1 MIITTN
7 ILSLLSCHRFL
18 TVNELAKLAQLNP
31 IDCQKSLA
39 VLEQHHLICK
49 RKFAGRDYFI
59 NNDDTN
65 ITNLGRKA
73 MAYLSHRKQAV
84 QLGKARTCYHHLA
97 GEAGIVMF
105 QQLLTAKWIAPAGIN
120 RYVLTKLGKAKLTEL
135 IQQPI
140 HQTKVKTCIDFS
152 ERRPHLA
159 GVLGTQLLRKLAA
172 SGVVST
178 TGQRTVILHEP
189 IDKLFKEMI

>member
-1 MIITTN
+1 
-7 ILSLLSCHRFL
+7 
-18 TVNELAKLAQLNP
+18 
-31 IDCQKSLA
+31 
-39 VLEQHHLICK
+39 
-49 RKFAGRDYFI
+49 
-59 NNDDTN
+59 
-65 ITNLGRKA
+65 

-97 GEAGIVMF
+97 GKAGIVMF

-159 GVLGTQLLRKLAA
+159 GVLGTQLLRKLTA

-178 TGQRTVILHEP
+178 TGQRTVILH
-189 IDKLFKEMI
+189 